1 MALFKELTELKEKL
15 KYYEEMIPVNN
26 MGKWGRSVAIESYK
40 KKIGLGVQFI
50 ETAFPR
56 LPFPCD
62 IAMFTYIFPPN
73 SAIQSFV
80 GGSFSNPLQRPSVN
94 SL

>member
-40 KKIGLGVQFI
+40 KKIAKL
-50 ETAFPR
+50 EKK
-56 LPFPCD
+56 
-62 IAMFTYIFPPN
+62 IAELKIKYNKPN
-73 SAIQSFV
+73 
-80 GGSFSNPLQRPSVN
+80 
-94 SL
+94 